1 MAVLADAARVLST
14 ADVNRSPAEIS
25 FDCLKRAYEI
35 LGDADP
41 FARQKREQNER
52 MLEHYARFAS
62 LVRESADPLKTA
74 MKLAA
79 AANIIDTGIGQ
90 AYDFET
96 AMKTVLEREF
106 AVDDSPKFRA
116 MLPKARTLVYV
127 LDNAGEAVLDRLL
140 IEQLKNIEVICVA
153 RRSPIIND
161 VTAEDARHAGI
172 DKVARIVDPGI
183 DTLGLPLRE
192 CGEEFQKMFRGADVI
207 ISKGQANFETLDEC
221 ARDDALRGKMFFLFL
236 AKCSCVADVVGA
248 RVGDAIFK
256 QA

>member
-14 ADVNRSPAEIS
+14 ADANRSPAEIS
-25 FDCLKRAYEI
+25 FDCLKRAHEI
-35 LGDADP
+35 LGDRDP

-62 LVRESADPLKTA
+62 LVRESADPLRTA

-106 AVDDSPKFRA
+106 AVDDSPKFRE

-127 LDNAGEAVLDRLL
+127 LDNAGEAVLDRPL

-161 VTAEDARHAGI
+161 VTAEDARQAGI
-172 DKVARIVDPGI
+172 STRLVDPGI
-183 DTLGLPLRE
+183 DALGVPLKN
-192 CGEEFQKMFRGADVI
+192 CGPEFQKMFRGAGLI

-236 AKCSCVADVVGA
+236 AKCPCVADVVGA